1 MMRVLEAL
9 QRPESP
15 TEAKYAFIPG
25 STEKG
30 TQARTGLSWF
40 HIPRTHSVCEI
51 NTFSWI
57 LLFMRTLCHL

>member
-40 HIPRTHSVCEI
+40 HIPRTQSVK
-51 NTFSWI
+51 
-57 LLFMRTLCHL
+57 